1 METLAKVEGH
11 TGIYRDEVTG
21 AIVNTDMKSFQ
32 YAKNRKQNFLNQKN
46 EINTLKNEVSDM
58 KQMLHTI
65 IEKLNG

>member
-32 YAKNRKQNFLNQKN
+32 YA
-46 EINTLKNEVSDM
+46 S
-58 KQMLHTI
+58 MLQTI
-65 IEKLNG
+65 LGKLNG